1 MTPRQT
7 AARNVAVFFLS
18 AIGSGVVMAFALDI
32 FGLALV
38 GTALSFLMLVYLVK
52 VVYDME
58 LDKAERLEKLNNPR
72 G

>member
-7 AARNVAVFFLS
+7 ALKNVVLFFVT
-18 AIGSGVVMAFALDI
+18 AIGSGIALALAIDF

-38 GTALSFLMLVYLVK
+38 GTAFSFAMLIYLVK

-58 LDKAERLEKLNNPR
+58 VDKAERLAKLNNPKA
-72 G
+72 

>member
-1 MTPRQT
+1 MTPRQI
-7 AARNVAVFFLS
+7 ALKNVTIFFVT
-18 AIGSGVVMAFALDI
+18 AIGSGVAVALAIDF

-38 GTALSFLMLVYLVK
+38 GTALAFLMLVYLVK

-58 LDKAERLEKLNNPR
+58 VEKAERLERLNNPR

>member
-7 AARNVAVFFLS
+7 ALKNVVLFFSTAV
-18 AIGSGVVMAFALDI
+18 GSGVALALAIDF

-38 GTALSFLMLVYLVK
+38 GTAFSFAMLIYLVK
-52 VVYDME
+52 IVYDME
-58 LDKAERLEKLNNPR
+58 VDKAERLEKLNNPR

>member
-7 AARNVAVFFLS
+7 ALKNVTIFFVT
-18 AIGSGVVMAFALDI
+18 AIGSGVAVALAIDF
-32 FGLALV
+32 FGLAFV
-38 GTALSFLMLVYLVK
+38 GTALAFLMLVYLVK

-58 LDKAERLEKLNNPR
+58 VEKAERLERLNNPR

>member
-18 AIGSGVVMAFALDI
+18 AIGSGVLMAFALNF

-38 GTALSFLMLVYLVK
+38 GTALAFLMLIYLVK

-58 LDKAERLEKLNNPR
+58 VDKAERLERLNNPR

>member
-7 AARNVAVFFLS
+7 ALKNVTIFFATS
-18 AIGSGVVMAFALDI
+18 VGSGVALALAIDY

-38 GTALSFLMLVYLVK
+38 GTALSFVMLAYLVK

-58 LDKAERLEKLNNPR
+58 VDKAERLAKLNNPR